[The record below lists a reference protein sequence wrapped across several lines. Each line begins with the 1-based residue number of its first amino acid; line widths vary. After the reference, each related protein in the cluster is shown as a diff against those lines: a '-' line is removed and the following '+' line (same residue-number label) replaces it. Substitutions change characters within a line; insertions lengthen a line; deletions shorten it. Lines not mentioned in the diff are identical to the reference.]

1 MTESYALTLKDLP
14 WVKKGTKLRLLW
26 EEYEYDCDVFNEDW
40 VLEYYARANPD
51 FFKIVEVKEEKK
63 KTIFDSNVWDKYYY
77 LNSINTITSYA
88 ILYPHKL
95 TEDVI
100 YHYFP
105 TEKEAKIQQALRVLS
120 CRLDKPTYKV
130 GNEYYSVHIP
140 NRSILYLEPVFNTL
154 NSAWF
159 LFNSK
164 QDMEKYREHID
175 ILINN

>member
-40 VLEYYARANPD
+40 VLEYYARANPE

-63 KTIFDSNVWDKYYY
+63 KTIFDIVKGQKYYF
-77 LNSINTITSYA
+77 LNLSNNIDTYCLPYNVITNENA
-88 ILYPHKL
+88 I
-95 TEDVI
+95 
-100 YHYFP
+100 YFSFL